1 MFNEIWPLISVVLGI
16 VILLVLIIGFKLN
29 TFISLIITSMITAL
43 MLGIPLTKIM
53 ETIEK
58 GMGSTLGHI
67 ALIFGLGAILGKLLA
82 DGGGAT
88 RIADTLIQKFGQKH
102 VQWAMLVAAFIVG
115 IALFFEVGL
124 VLLIPLVFTV
134 AKRANVSVLKLGLPM
149 VTALSVTHG
158 FLPPHPGPVVIA
170 KELKANVGD
179 VLLYG
184 MIIAIPVTLIA
195 GPIFNKVAQKMIPS
209 AYTREG
215 DISALGAQKMI
226 PSAYTREGDIS
237 ALGAQKEFTDQEM
250 PGFGMSLLTATLPV
264 ILMLVSTITQLV
276 TGHDKPTNLFESIIY
291 MIGTA
296 GTAMLIAV
304 LFAIVTMGL
313 MRKRKMNH
321 IMESVTNA
329 IYPIG
334 MMLLIIGGGG
344 TFKQVLID
352 GGVGN
357 TIAKMFE
364 GTEMSPIL
372 LAWIVAAV
380 LRIALGSATVAAIST
395 TGIVLPLLQSSDVN
409 VALVV
414 LAIGAGSVILSH
426 VNDAGF
432 WMFKEYFG
440 LTVKE
445 TFLTWSLLET
455 IISVSGIIFI
465 LFISLF
471 V

>member
-1 MFNEIWPLISVVLGI
+1 MLSEIWPIISVVLGI
-16 VILLVLIIGFKLN
+16 AILLSLIIGLKLN
-29 TFISLIITSMITAL
+29 TFISLIITSIITAL
-43 MLGIPLTKIM
+43 LLGMPLTKIM
-53 ETIEK
+53 ETVEK

-88 RIADTLIQKFGQKH
+88 RIADTLINKFGQKH

-134 AKRANVSVLKLGLPM
+134 AKRANVSILKLGLPM

-184 MIIAIPVTLIA
+184 IIIAIPVTIIA
-195 GPIFNKVAQKMIPS
+195 GPIFNKMAQKLTPT

-215 DISALGAQKMI
+215 DISALGAQK
-226 PSAYTREGDIS
+226 SFSDA
-237 ALGAQKEFTDQEM
+237 EM
-250 PGFGMSLLTATLPV
+250 PSFGLSLLTATLPV
-264 ILMLVSTITQLV
+264 ILMLISTITQLV
-276 TGHDKPTNLFESIIY
+276 TGHEKATNIVEAIIY
-291 MIGTA
+291 MVGTA

-304 LFAIVTMGL
+304 IFAIYSMGI
-313 MRKRKMNH
+313 MRQRKMDD
-321 IMESVTNA
+321 IMDSVTNA

-352 GGVGN
+352 GGVGD

-364 GTEMSPIL
+364 GTHMSPIL

-395 TGIVLPLLQSSDVN
+395 TGIVMPLLQASDAN

>member
-1 MFNEIWPLISVVLGI
+1 MGTIWTLASVVIGI
-16 VILLVLIIGFKLN
+16 VLLLTLIIFLKLN
-29 TFISLIITSMITAL
+29 TFISLIITSIVTSIL
-43 MLGIPLTKIM
+43 LGMPLNKVM
-53 ETIEK
+53 ETIEA
-58 GMGSTLGHI
+58 GMGGTLGHI

-82 DGGGAT
+82 DGGGAN
-88 RIADTLIQKFGQKH
+88 RIADTLIDTFGQKH
-102 VQWAMLVAAFIVG
+102 VQWAMLIAAFIVG

-124 VLLIPLVFTV
+124 VLLIPLVFTI
-134 AKRANVSVLKLGLPM
+134 AKRAKVSPLKLGLPM

-170 KELKANVGD
+170 KELKANIGH

-184 MIIAIPVTLIA
+184 IIIAIPVTLIA
-195 GPIFNKVAQKMIPS
+195 GPIFNKFAQKLIPS

-215 DISALGAQKMI
+215 DISALG
-226 PSAYTREGDIS
+226 S
-237 ALGAQKEFTDQEM
+237 QKEFKASEM
-250 PGFGMSLLTATLPV
+250 PSFGLSILTAVLPV
-264 ILMLVSTITQLV
+264 ILMLLSTVVQLV
-276 TGHDKPTNLFESIIY
+276 TGHETAKNLFEQIIY
-291 MIGTA
+291 FIGTA
-296 GTAMLIAV
+296 GTAMLISV
-304 LFAIVTMGL
+304 IFAIFSMGL
-313 MRKRKMNH
+313 HRERKMDD
-321 IMESVTNA
+321 IMKSVTNA

-334 MMLLIIGGGG
+334 MMILIIGGGG

-352 GGVGN
+352 GGVGD
-357 TIAKMFE
+357 TIAKLFE
-364 GTEMSPIL
+364 GSTMSPIL

-395 TGIVLPLLQSSDVN
+395 TGIILPLLQHSDAN

>member
-1 MFNEIWPLISVVLGI
+1 MGTIWTLASVVIGI
-16 VILLVLIIGFKLN
+16 VLLLTLIIFLKLN
-29 TFISLIITSMITAL
+29 TFISLIITSIVTSIL
-43 MLGIPLTKIM
+43 LGMPLNKVM
-53 ETIEK
+53 ETIEA
-58 GMGSTLGHI
+58 GMGGTLGHI

-82 DGGGAT
+82 DGGGAN
-88 RIADTLIQKFGQKH
+88 RIADTLIDKFGPKH
-102 VQWAMLVAAFIVG
+102 VQWAMLIAAFIVG

-124 VLLIPLVFTV
+124 VLLIPLVFTI
-134 AKRANVSVLKLGLPM
+134 AKRAKVSPLKLGLPM

-170 KELKANVGD
+170 KELKANIGH

-184 MIIAIPVTLIA
+184 IIIAIPVTLIA
-195 GPIFNKVAQKMIPS
+195 GPIFNKFAQKLIPS

-215 DISALGAQKMI
+215 DISALG
-226 PSAYTREGDIS
+226 S
-237 ALGAQKEFTDQEM
+237 QKEFKASEM
-250 PGFGMSLLTATLPV
+250 PSFGLSILTAVLPV
-264 ILMLVSTITQLV
+264 ILMLLSTVVQLV
-276 TGHDKPTNLFESIIY
+276 TGHETAKNLFEQIIY
-291 MIGTA
+291 FIGTA
-296 GTAMLIAV
+296 GTAMLISV
-304 LFAIVTMGL
+304 IFAIFSMGL
-313 MRKRKMNH
+313 HRERKMDD
-321 IMESVTNA
+321 IMKSVTNA

-334 MMLLIIGGGG
+334 MMILIIGGGG

-352 GGVGN
+352 GGVGD
-357 TIAKMFE
+357 TIAKLFE
-364 GTEMSPIL
+364 GSTMSPIL

-395 TGIVLPLLQSSDVN
+395 TGIILPLLQHSDAN

>member
-1 MFNEIWPLISVVLGI
+1 MFETIWPLATVVIGI
-16 VILLVLIIGFKLN
+16 AILLAVIIVLKLN
-29 TFISLIITSMITAL
+29 TFIALIITSIITAIL
-43 MLGIPLTKIM
+43 LGMPLDKII
-53 ETIEK
+53 ETIEN

-88 RIADTLIQKFGQKH
+88 RIADTLINKFGQKH
-102 VQWAMLVAAFIVG
+102 VQWAMIIAAFIVG

-124 VLLIPLVFTV
+124 VLLIPLVFTI
-134 AKRANVSVLKLGLPM
+134 AKRAQVSQLKLGLPM

-170 KELKANVGD
+170 KELDANLGH

-184 MIIAIPVTLIA
+184 IIIAIPVTLIA
-195 GPIFNKVAQKMIPS
+195 GPFFNKMAQKITPT

-215 DISALGAQKMI
+215 DISALGAQK
-226 PSAYTREGDIS
+226 D
-237 ALGAQKEFTDQEM
+237 FTDDEM
-250 PGFGMSLLTATLPV
+250 PSFGVSLITAILPV
-264 ILMLVSTITQLV
+264 ILMLISTIVQLI
-276 TGHDKPTNLFESIIY
+276 TGNEKATNGFESVVY
-291 MIGTA
+291 FIGTA

-304 LFAIVTMGL
+304 IFAIFSMGVKQG
-313 MRKRKMNH
+313 RKNSE
-321 IMESVTNA
+321 IMDSVSNA

-334 MMLLIIGGGG
+334 MMILIIGGGG

-352 GGVGN
+352 GGVGD
-357 TIAKMFE
+357 TIAKLFE

-372 LAWIVAAV
+372 LAWIVASV

-395 TGIVLPLLQSSDVN
+395 TGIVLPLLQHSDVN

-465 LFISLF
+465 LFLSLF